1 MEECGRAITEYF
13 RGKPTN
19 KDVKDILSN
28 GEDNEM
34 ALRFVQLLMAHFGE
48 DLTGLIL
55 LTDHPATFA
64 ALGSTTS
71 ALSEDRPTTSGQGR
85 QLGITES
92 FAKGTKYQRASH
104 QWRTLTDSVTRL
116 LVEEKLPFN
125 LVEKPAF
132 KEMLQAF
139 DKQYVPPD
147 RKYFSK
153 KAVPENAESADQGIR
168 AVTRVRVRPVVRERC
183 PMCNVVMNKRNIRK
197 HIDRK
202 HTNQVLDVNAKHHLM
217 KQPELFRTVRST
229 EEVVDSVGET
239 DKHEC
244 LGGPEEGETNLLK
257 HDIPVIRR
265 WWCLPL
271 MDNFALGG
279 HGRWLAHWAEE
290 AMAVGSCLTDSE
302 TFRGHREIEH
312 DVGALEGVTPPQNL
326 EQVEEKRDAVI
337 RCLLSFLGESS
348 EELIGAY
355 QIIVLGSTAGEEDAN
370 MADVTVIEETEK
382 KVERIRVC
390 HITMQKSCKRFS
402 WKKQIDLIKAQLEHN
417 LPQRK
422 LITESP
428 TRWGYRL
435 NIVERVLEQKA
446 AISKVCK
453 ADKKARHLALTWQD
467 VLESLKKALSP
478 LKDFTDALP
487 REDYWERGFSVQK
500 RIKSDIRS
508 SLHPNTVE
516 DLITNAK
523 STLRVHFWRR
533 SKPQAQ

>member
-1 MEECGRAITEYF
+1 MIKDSF
-13 RGKPTN
+13 TN
-19 KDVKDILSN
+19 
-28 GEDNEM
+28 
-34 ALRFVQLLMAHFGE
+34 H
-48 DLTGLIL
+48 
-55 LTDHPATFA
+55 
-64 ALGSTTS
+64 
-71 ALSEDRPTTSGQGR
+71 
-85 QLGITES
+85 
-92 FAKGTKYQRASH
+92 
-104 QWRTLTDSVTRL
+104 
-116 LVEEKLPFN
+116 
-125 LVEKPAF
+125 
-132 KEMLQAF
+132 
-139 DKQYVPPD
+139 
-147 RKYFSK
+147 
-153 KAVPENAESADQGIR
+153 
-168 AVTRVRVRPVVRERC
+168 
-183 PMCNVVMNKRNIRK
+183 VMK
-197 HIDRK
+197 
-202 HTNQVLDVNAKHHLM
+202 
-217 KQPELFRTVRST
+217 
-229 EEVVDSVGET
+229 
-239 DKHEC
+239 
-244 LGGPEEGETNLLK
+244 
-257 HDIPVIRR
+257 
-265 WWCLPL
+265 
-271 MDNFALGG
+271 
-279 HGRWLAHWAEE
+279 
-290 AMAVGSCLTDSE
+290 
-302 TFRGHREIEH
+302 
-312 DVGALEGVTPPQNL
+312 
-326 EQVEEKRDAVI
+326 
-337 RCLLSFLGESS
+337 
-348 EELIGAY
+348 
-355 QIIVLGSTAGEEDAN
+355 IIVLGSTAGEEDAN